1 MRRFEFVVDRNHA
14 HAVNEVVA
22 DLRRLRISAV
32 IAAVVAAAVTAYL
45 VWLNHPWSYLLAVA
59 SALGAVTAL
68 WVALW
73 APRRSRIDRLYAEGE
88 LVPAVVSHAYPSG
101 TVLLLALVNL
111 GRPEGTEARYALVVR
126 KVRALPG
133 HEARAGERVPSV
145 VVRGD
150 HASRAVGELRQSVDA
165 MPIAWGTRD
174 GNVIERARAAI
185 SEVEWRL
192 LSDNLALAE
201 KVRRTSAKRLLLD
214 PQHLP
219 DDLGS

>member
-1 MRRFEFVVDRNHA
+1 MRRFEFVVDRSHA

-32 IAAVVAAAVTAYL
+32 VAAAVAAAVTAYL

-73 APRRSRIDRLYAEGE
+73 APRRSRIDQLYAEGE
-88 LVPAVVSHAYPSG
+88 LVPAVVSHTYPSG
-101 TVLLLALVNL
+101 MVLLALVNV
-111 GRPEGTEARYALVVR
+111 GRPDSGETRYALVVR

-133 HEARAGERVPSV
+133 HEAKAGERVPSIA
-145 VVRGD
+145 VRGD
-150 HASRAVGELRQSVDA
+150 RASRTVGELRQTVDA

-174 GNVIERARAAI
+174 GSVIERARAAI

-192 LSDNLALAE
+192 LSDNLALAD
-201 KVRRTSAKRLLLD
+201 KVRRSSAKRLLLD
-214 PQHLP
+214 PQQLP
-219 DDLGS
+219 GDLGS

>member
-1 MRRFEFVVDRNHA
+1 MRRFEFVVDRSHA

-32 IAAVVAAAVTAYL
+32 IAAAVVAAVTGYL

-73 APRRSRIDRLYAEGE
+73 APRRSRIDKLYAEGE
-88 LVPAVVSHAYPSG
+88 LVPAVVSHTYPSG
-101 TVLLLALVNL
+101 MVLLALVNVA
-111 GRPEGTEARYALVVR
+111 RPDSSETRYALVVR

-133 HEARAGERVPSV
+133 HEAKAGERVPSV
-145 VVRGD
+145 AVRGD
-150 HASRAVGELRQSVDA
+150 HAARAVGELRQAVNA

-192 LSDNLALAE
+192 LSDNLALAD
-201 KVRRTSAKRLLLD
+201 KVRRSSAKRLLLD
-214 PQHLP
+214 PQQLP
-219 DDLGS
+219 GDLGS

>member
-1 MRRFEFVVDRNHA
+1 MRFWG
-14 HAVNEVVA
+14 VA
-22 DLRRLRISAV
+22 A
-32 IAAVVAAAVTAYL
+32 AAVGGAVTAYL

-88 LVPAVVSHAYPSG
+88 LVPAVVSHTYPSG
-101 TVLLLALVNL
+101 MVLLALVNV
-111 GRPEGTEARYALVVR
+111 GWPDETRYALVVR

-133 HEARAGERVPSV
+133 HEAKAGERVPAIA
-145 VVRGD
+145 VRGD
-150 HASRAVGELRQSVDA
+150 RASRTVGELRQAVDA

-174 GNVIERARAAI
+174 GSVIERARAAI

-192 LSDNLALAE
+192 LSDNLALAD
-201 KVRRTSAKRLLLD
+201 KVRRSSAKRLLLD
-214 PQHLP
+214 PQQLP
-219 DDLGS
+219 GDLGS